1 VVASLSAPAHPY
13 IKINVFWK
21 RGTTTRHKTHNTEL
35 EVHYRWHPWFG
46 LKVTTS
52 RSCMRQ
58 AVVCLQATLEHDGRL
73 QLLEMPGWM
82 FDRVT
87 CAAMPLADHPT
98 VGIKHLRA
106 LRDLLT
112 SAAGT
117 RNENLIETQHL
128 DSSRKGDADEKK
140 EKTSTHAT
148 QSVSVTSDH
157 ADLAVT
163 APRSATESLAP
174 ARAIVSRGSRPS
186 RTLPRKG
193 GRR

>member
-1 VVASLSAPAHPY
+1 KS
-13 IKINVFWK
+13 
-21 RGTTTRHKTHNTEL
+21 TNTEV
-35 EVHYRWHPWFG
+35 EVDYRWCPWFG

-58 AVVCLQATLEHDGRL
+58 AVACLQATLEHDGRL

-82 FDRVT
+82 FDRAT

-112 SAAGT
+112 SAAG
-117 RNENLIETQHL
+117 RREENLVEKQQL
-128 DSSRKGDADEKK
+128 AWFRKEDADEEK
-140 EKTSTHAT
+140 EKKKPHGT

-174 ARAIVSRGSRPS
+174 ARAIVSRGSRRSLP
-186 RTLPRKG
+186 LPRKG

>member
-1 VVASLSAPAHPY
+1 
-13 IKINVFWK
+13 
-21 RGTTTRHKTHNTEL
+21 
-35 EVHYRWHPWFG
+35 
-46 LKVTTS
+46 
-52 RSCMRQ
+52 CMRQ

-82 FDRVT
+82 FDRAT

-112 SAAGT
+112 SAAG
-117 RNENLIETQHL
+117 RRDENFIEKQHL
-128 DSSRKGDADEKK
+128 YLSRKGDADEKK
-140 EKTSTHAT
+140 KKKSPQGT
-148 QSVSVTSDH
+148 QYVSFTKNYTPP
-157 ADLAVT
+157 AVT

-174 ARAIVSRGSRPS
+174 ARAIVSRGSRRSLP
-186 RTLPRKG
+186 LPRKG

>member
-1 VVASLSAPAHPY
+1 MASSSPKTDAGE
-13 IKINVFWK
+13 NCD
-21 RGTTTRHKTHNTEL
+21 TTTRHKTHSTEL
-35 EVHYRWHPWFG
+35 KVYYPWHPWFG
-46 LKVTTS
+46 LKVTTN

-58 AVVCLQATLEHDGRL
+58 GTVCVQATLEGDGRL
-73 QLLEMPGWM
+73 QLLEMPSWM
-82 FDRVT
+82 LDRAT
-87 CAAMPLADHPT
+87 CAAMPFADCPT
-98 VGIKHLRA
+98 VGVKHLRA

-140 EKTSTHAT
+140 EKTSPHAT

-163 APRSATESLAP
+163 APRSATESSAP
-174 ARAIVSRGSRPS
+174 ARAIVSRGSRRS
-186 RTLPRKG
+186 RPLPRKG

>member
-1 VVASLSAPAHPY
+1 MKIRRFVGWGSSDRVIDVVW
-13 IKINVFWK
+13 NC
-21 RGTTTRHKTHNTEL
+21 GTTTRHKTHNTEL

-82 FDRVT
+82 FDRAT

-112 SAAGT
+112 SAAGR
-117 RNENLIETQHL
+117 RNENITGIGRYLMRRRK
-128 DSSRKGDADEKK
+128 SSYFKEHRTKEYCDE
-140 EKTSTHAT
+140 E
-148 QSVSVTSDH
+148 
-157 ADLAVT
+157 L
-163 APRSATESLAP
+163 
-174 ARAIVSRGSRPS
+174 
-186 RTLPRKG
+186 
-193 GRR
+193 